1 MKRLLFLFLTI
12 IPLIAFSQKA
22 KIEFEKTSHDF
33 GTISETGG
41 AAVYDFVF
49 KNTGDA
55 PLILNNVRVSCGCT
69 TPSWSRQPIAPG
81 QTGSVKVS
89 FDPRHRPG
97 RFNKSITV
105 TSNATTPVTSL
116 SIHGTVSS
124 KPADPYAAYRYTVG
138 TLKLT
143 TNSLNLG
150 SINNTD
156 VAERAI
162 DIVNTGTQPVT
173 VTATYAITTTYDP
186 KFLTITVTPA
196 TLKKGEKGKIL
207 VKYNAADKKD
217 WGFVSDKINL
227 TVSPDAKG
235 EIAVV
240 ANIKEDFSKIKPE
253 EAPVAAFSETSAE
266 LGVLAKNSTK
276 KHEFY
281 IQNEGKSDLVIH
293 KIKTSDNTV
302 TAHPA
307 RMIIKPGKK
316 TKVNVVLKTDDQPGK
331 KVKIISFTLNDP
343 KNTIVSYK
351 LSGEI
356 Q

>member
-1 MKRLLFLFLTI
+1 MYLLLTI
-12 IPLIAFSQKA
+12 IPLQVFIQKA

-41 AAVYDFVF
+41 PAVYDFVF

-55 PLILNNVRVSCGCT
+55 PLILNSVRASCGCT

-105 TSNATTPVTSL
+105 NSNASNAVSSL

-138 TLKLT
+138 NLKIT
-143 TNSLNLG
+143 ANSLNLG

-162 DIVNTGTQPVT
+162 DIINTGAEPVT
-173 VTATYAITTTYDP
+173 VTATADAS
-186 KFLTITVTPA
+186 FMTVTVNPA
-196 TLKKGEKGKIL
+196 TLKQGEKGKIA
-207 VKYNAADKKD
+207 VKYNAEAKKD
-217 WGFVSDKINL
+217 WGFVSDKITI
-227 TVSPDAKG
+227 TVTPDAQG
-235 EIAVV
+235 EISVV
-240 ANIKEDFSKIKPE
+240 ANIKEDFSKVNPE
-253 EAPVAAFSETSAE
+253 EAPVASFSETSAE
-266 LGVLAKNSTK
+266 LGVLTKNTNH

-281 IQNEGKSDLVIH
+281 IQNNGKSDLIIH

-302 TAHPA
+302 TANPA
-307 RMIIKPGKK
+307 RTIIKPGKK
-316 TKVNVVLKTDDQPGK
+316 TKVNVVLKTDEQPGK

-343 KNTIVSYK
+343 KSTIVSYK

>member
-1 MKRLLFLFLTI
+1 MKKLLFLFLTI
-12 IPLIAFSQKA
+12 IPLLAFCQKA

-41 AAVYDFVF
+41 PAVYDFVF

-55 PLILNNVRVSCGCT
+55 PLILNNVRTSCGCT
-69 TPSWSRQPIAPG
+69 SPSWNRQPIAPG

-105 TSNATTPVTSL
+105 NSNASNAISSL
-116 SIHGTVSS
+116 SIHGTVTS

-138 TLKLT
+138 NLKIT
-143 TNSLNLG
+143 ANSLNLG

-156 VAERAI
+156 VAERAL
-162 DIVNTGTQPVT
+162 DIVNTGAEPVT
-173 VTATYAITTTYDP
+173 VTATGVPSFMTV
-186 KFLTITVTPA
+186 TVTPA
-196 TLKKGEKGKIL
+196 TLKKGEKGKIA
-207 VKYNAADKKD
+207 VKYDAGAKKD
-217 WGFVSDKINL
+217 WGFVSDKINVA
-227 TVSPDAKG
+227 VSPDAKG
-235 EIAVV
+235 EISVV
-240 ANIKEDFSKIKPE
+240 ANIKEDFSKVKPE
-253 EAPVAAFSETSAE
+253 EAPVASFSETSAE
-266 LGVLAKNSTK
+266 LGVLTKNTSH

-281 IQNEGKSDLVIH
+281 IQNTGKSDLIIH
-293 KIKTSDNTV
+293 KIKTSDNTI
-302 TAHPA
+302 TANPS
-307 RMIIKPGKK
+307 RSVIKPGKK
-316 TKVNVVLKTDDQPGK
+316 AKVNVVLKTDEQPGK
-331 KVKIISFTLNDP
+331 KVKVISFTLNDP

>member
-12 IPLIAFSQKA
+12 IPLLAFSQKA

-41 AAVYDFVF
+41 PAVYDFVF

-55 PLILNNVRVSCGCT
+55 PLILNSVRASCGCT

-81 QTGSVKVS
+81 EKGSVKVS

-105 TSNATTPVTSL
+105 NSNASNAVSSL
-116 SIHGTVSS
+116 SIHGNVTS
-124 KPADPYAAYRYTVG
+124 KPADPYAAYHYTVG
-138 TLKLT
+138 NLKIT
-143 TNSLNLG
+143 ANNLNLG

-162 DIVNTGTQPVT
+162 DIINAGTEPVSIKATADPSFMTVT
-173 VTATYAITTTYDP
+173 VTP
-186 KFLTITVTPA
+186 E
-196 TLKKGEKGKIL
+196 TLNKGEKGKIT
-207 VKYNAADKKD
+207 VKYDADAKKD
-217 WGFVSDKINL
+217 WGFVSDKIGV

-235 EIAVV
+235 EITVV
-240 ANIKEDFSKIKPE
+240 ANIKEDFSKVNPE
-253 EAPVAAFSETSAE
+253 EAPVAAFSETSAD
-266 LGVLAKNSTK
+266 LGVLTKNTSH

-281 IQNEGKSDLVIH
+281 IQNNGKSDLIIH

-302 TAHPA
+302 TANPA
-307 RMIIKPGKK
+307 RTVIKPGKK
-316 TKVNVVLKTDDQPGK
+316 TKVNVVLKTDEQPGK
-331 KVKIISFTLNDP
+331 KVKIITFTLNDP

-351 LSGEI
+351 VNGEI

>member
-1 MKRLLFLFLTI
+1 MKRLLFLFLTL
-12 IPLIAFSQKA
+12 IPLLTFSQKA

-41 AAVYDFVF
+41 PAVYDFVF

-55 PLILNNVRVSCGCT
+55 PLILNSVRASCGCT

-105 TSNATTPVTSL
+105 NSNASNAVSSL
-116 SIHGTVSS
+116 SIHGMVSS

-138 TLKLT
+138 KLKIT
-143 TNSLNLG
+143 ANSLNLG
-150 SINNTD
+150 SINNTAT
-156 VAERAI
+156 VEKAL
-162 DIVNTGTQPVT
+162 DIINTGEEPVT
-173 VTATYAITTTYDP
+173 VTTTATP
-186 KFLTITVTPA
+186 SFMTVTVNPA
-196 TLKKGEKGKIL
+196 TLKKGEKGKIT
-207 VKYNAADKKD
+207 VKYNATAKKD
-217 WGFVSDKINL
+217 WGFVSDKINVS
-227 TVSPDAKG
+227 VSPDAKG
-235 EIAVV
+235 EISVV
-240 ANIKEDFSKIKPE
+240 ANIKEDFSNVKPE
-253 EAPVAAFSETSAE
+253 EAPAAKFSETSAE
-266 LGVLAKNSTK
+266 LGVLTKNTTH

-281 IQNEGKSDLVIH
+281 IQNDGKSDLIIH

-307 RMIIKPGKK
+307 RTVIKPGKK
-316 TKVNVVLKTDDQPGK
+316 TKVNITLKTDEQPGK

>member
-12 IPLIAFSQKA
+12 IPLLVFSQKA

-41 AAVYDFVF
+41 PAVYDFIF

-55 PLILNNVRVSCGCT
+55 PLILNSVRASCGCT

-97 RFNKSITV
+97 RFNKSVTV
-105 TSNATTPVTSL
+105 NSNASNAVSSL
-116 SIHGTVSS
+116 SIHGTVTS

-138 TLKLT
+138 KLKIT
-143 TNSLNLG
+143 ANSLNLG

-162 DIVNTGTQPVT
+162 DMINTGAEPITVAATADASFMT
-173 VTATYAITTTYDP
+173 VTAI
-186 KFLTITVTPA
+186 PA
-196 TLKKGEKGKIL
+196 TLKQGEKGKIV
-207 VKYNAADKKD
+207 VKYNAKAKKD
-217 WGFVSDKINL
+217 WGFVSDKINI
-227 TVSPDAKG
+227 TVTPDAKG
-235 EIAVV
+235 EISVV
-240 ANIKEDFSKIKPE
+240 ANIKEDFSKVNPE
-253 EAPVAAFSETSAE
+253 EAPIASFSETSAE
-266 LGVLAKNSTK
+266 LGVLTKNTNH

-281 IQNEGKSDLVIH
+281 IQNNGKSDLIIH
-293 KIKTSDNTV
+293 KIKTSDNTI
-302 TAHPA
+302 TANPA
-307 RMIIKPGKK
+307 RSVIKPGKK
-316 TKVNVVLKTDDQPGK
+316 TKVNIVLKTDEQPGK